1 MSSSSSPYPNPLKVG
16 VFLVE
21 AGTQF
26 LDIVPVDLLSMLE
39 KHYLDGVAQMAGQP
53 ELGANGF
60 DMEYFFINETGKSPN
75 QMTGG
80 AKIEVTCRPPL
91 SMVVAHHIQPPHH
104 SNTPNV
110 KSKKRRIS
118 LTTEDFNAQH
128 SITTCPPLD
137 ILLIGG
143 PMPNYRP
150 SAAVTQFVQT
160 QHKHVHALLT
170 VCTGF
175 LVALHSG
182 IFDRK
187 KATAPQGMLAGL
199 KDEAPQVKWAEKRWA
214 RDGKV
219 WSSGA
224 VTNGLE
230 MMAAFMREEFA
241 DRKEAVEM
249 VLQMSDVAIRG
260 EEYKA

>member
-1 MSSSSSPYPNPLKVG
+1 MSSSSSHYPNPLKVG

-39 KHYLDGVAQMAGQP
+39 KHYLNSVAQMAGQP

-60 DMEYFFINETGKSPN
+60 EMEYFFINETGKSPN

-80 AKIEVTCRPPL
+80 AKIEVT
-91 SMVVAHHIQPPHH
+91 
-104 SNTPNV
+104 
-110 KSKKRRIS
+110 
-118 LTTEDFNAQH
+118 H

-137 ILLIGG
+137 ILIIGG

-160 QHKHVHALLT
+160 QHKHVRALLT

-182 IFDRK
+182 IFDGK

-199 KDEAPQVKWAEKRWA
+199 KDEAPQVKWAEKRWV

-230 MMAAFMREEFA
+230 MMVAFMREEFA